1 MNLKN
6 LTATERQAFDTISS
20 EAIGVVRDNAE
31 GVEFVRVNL
40 YQDALEE
47 LLEKGETEKEIVA
60 AHFFTSFQSDDIDKE
75 NQIEIGNFEQDE
87 MDWVEDD
94 GTWEDTERGE
104 NWLKNMQERMDEEI
118 YNAIINQKEV

>member
-1 MNLKN
+1 
-6 LTATERQAFDTISS
+6 
-20 EAIGVVRDNAE
+20 
-31 GVEFVRVNL
+31 
-40 YQDALEE
+40 
-47 LLEKGETEKEIVA
+47 
-60 AHFFTSFQSDDIDKE
+60 
-75 NQIEIGNFEQDE
+75 